1 MLKREKR
8 LLITAFIVPGLLLY
22 LVFNVYPSVSGIIVS
37 FFRWTGM
44 SGNMTYIGLD
54 NYARFFR
61 ELTDPADFYN
71 VRLYLSHNLFLF
83 AFALL
88 TVALG
93 LIAAAIINQKP
104 RGHRVFRVTFF
115 FPNILALPAVAMLWS
130 MVLNPSFGLLNN
142 SLTAIG
148 LEELALPWLSLQ
160 YDMPGAR
167 LGLYS
172 VGMISMWGGIGWFML
187 LFLAAIQNIPKEY
200 FEAAV
205 VDGAGRIRIFWSIT
219 LPLIWETIRTV
230 LVFQVIGVLSGFAL
244 TYVLFDRTSQKHSDL
259 ILNYY
264 YWQAFDAR
272 NWGYAAAIVVFIFVV
287 TLILT
292 IFSYVFLRRE
302 SVQY

>member
-1 MLKREKR
+1 
-8 LLITAFIVPGLLLY
+8 LY
-22 LVFNVYPSVSGIIVS
+22 L
-37 FFRWTGM
+37 W
-44 SGNMTYIGLD
+44 
-54 NYARFFR
+54 
-61 ELTDPADFYN
+61 
-71 VRLYLSHNLFLF
+71 HNLFLF

-104 RGHRVFRVTFF
+104 FGHRVFRVTFF

-142 SLTAIG
+142 TLTAVG

-160 YDMPGAR
+160 YELPGAR

-172 VGMISMWGGIGWFML
+172 VGLIGVWGGIGWFML

-205 VDGAGRIRIFWSIT
+205 VDGAGRVRIFWSVT

-230 LVFQVIGVLSGFAL
+230 LVFQVIGALSGFAL
-244 TYVLFDRTSQKHSDL
+244 TYILFDRTSQKHSDL

-272 NWGYAAAIVVFIFVV
+272 NWGYAATIVVFIFLV
-287 TLILT
+287 TLVLSIL
-292 IFSYVFLRRE
+292 SYVFLRRE